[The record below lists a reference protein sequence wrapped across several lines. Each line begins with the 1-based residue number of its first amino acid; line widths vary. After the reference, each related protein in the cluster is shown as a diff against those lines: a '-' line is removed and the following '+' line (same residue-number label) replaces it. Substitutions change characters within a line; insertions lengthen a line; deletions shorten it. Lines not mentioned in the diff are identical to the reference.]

1 MGSLDNL
8 MYLAILQNRI
18 EFVELFLEN
27 GFSMKNFV
35 TYRLM
40 FKLYNDIPESSL
52 LFRLLNRMKQQ
63 KMGKRYSR
71 NLKHIYR
78 FKNIGQVIA
87 KLTNH
92 LYSHIFQKQP
102 KFSYLNYDQSKNIL
116 EDTVKIQLISNI
128 YTTTQPFN

>member
-1 MGSLDNL
+1 
-8 MYLAILQNRI
+8 MYQAIIQNRI

-40 FKLYNDIPESSL
+40 LKLYNDIPETSL
-52 LFRLLNRMKQQ
+52 LFRLLNRMKQK
-63 KMGKRYSR
+63 KMGKRYSK

-78 FKNIGQVIA
+78 FKNIGHIIE

-92 LYSHIFQKQP
+92 LYSHIFSEQP
-102 KFSYLNYDQSKNIL
+102 KFSYLDYDQSKNIL
-116 EDTVKIQLISNI
+116 QDTVNRNKTIIRDISV
-128 YTTTQPFN
+128 TL